1 MGLLKFIC
9 GYIPTYFL
17 VSLILKKSPTD
28 RTIKCKYK
36 KIIFWIELILWLFL
50 DNVAGKNSMISL
62 VCGIIIGL
70 TDAIL
75 E

>member
-17 VSLILKKSPTD
+17 VNIILKKSSTD
-28 RTIKCKYK
+28 RKIKCRHKR
-36 KIIFWIELILWLFL
+36 IIFWVELVVWLTL
-50 DNVAGKNSMISL
+50 DNVLGKNSMISL